1 MSEAETPESD
11 YEGVKNEVSVNFKK
25 DGLVTFNNH
34 NELTVAAK
42 FLMHINLAPDHLTKL
57 GVKAVTSALLFCQQ
71 RGLPYSAMNEVGVIK
86 GKVGAFG
93 SLVTAL
99 AKRDPEYGEMVVLY
113 VNEKMETICLT
124 NKNLK
129 DDVFA
134 CVIRIKKK
142 SSEIWNEYF
151 FTKEEAKTAGLLS
164 GNTYQKYLK
173 DMLYHRAK
181 FRAMKTEYPDA
192 LEGVESF
199 EIMQEESQVR
209 DVSQVDELNKR
220 LGLKSEVQND

>member
-1 MSEAETPESD
+1 MSTEAVEEKA
-11 YEGVKNEVSVNFKK
+11 KNKIAVNFKK
-25 DGLVTFNNH
+25 DGLVSFKDH

-42 FLMHINLAPDHLTKL
+42 FLLHIELAPDHLTKL

-71 RGLPYSAMNEVGVIK
+71 RGLPYSAMNEIGVIK

-99 AKRDPEYGEMVVLY
+99 AKRDPEYGEMIVLY

-142 SSEIWNEYF
+142 SSETWNEYF
-151 FTKEEAKTAGLLS
+151 FTKDEAKTAGLLGS
-164 GNTYQKYLK
+164 NTYQKYLK

-192 LEGVESF
+192 LEGVECY
-199 EIMQEESQVR
+199 EIMQEEAQIR
-209 DVSQVDELNKR
+209 DVSQADDLNKR
-220 LGLKSEVQND
+220 LGLISEEKND